1 LRPEEDRRSRLHHNR
16 WNGIAFNSKQRIQRT
31 KKDIATMRKLALLF
45 VVVLSFASLLGCQK
59 TAPSAPTAD
68 QERQLQQQID
78 QARQA
83 EGAAQKTAK

>member
-1 LRPEEDRRSRLHHNR
+1 MRR
-16 WNGIAFNSKQRIQRT
+16 
-31 KKDIATMRKLALLF
+31 LALLF

-59 TAPSAPTAD
+59 TTAPSAPTAD

-83 EGAAQKTAK
+83 EGAAQKKAK

>member
-1 LRPEEDRRSRLHHNR
+1 
-16 WNGIAFNSKQRIQRT
+16 
-31 KKDIATMRKLALLF
+31 MRKLALLF

-83 EGAAQKTAK
+83 EGAAQKKAK